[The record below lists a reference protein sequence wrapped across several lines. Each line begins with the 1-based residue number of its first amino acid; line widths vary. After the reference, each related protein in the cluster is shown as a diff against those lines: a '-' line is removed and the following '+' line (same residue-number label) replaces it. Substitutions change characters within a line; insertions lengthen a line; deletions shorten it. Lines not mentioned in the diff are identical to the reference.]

1 MVLSGS
7 KDETTAGDGPSGD
20 AALVS
25 RVLAGDRLAFRTLV
39 ERFEGTVA
47 GVVHGMLGHDA
58 DADDVGQEAM
68 VKLYGALATFRHEA
82 SLKTF
87 VTRIAINCCLD
98 HLKKRQRFF
107 RRFRAMDDVLDEAQP
122 DPMDRTGRAEER
134 QAVMRAMAS
143 LEPAFRSVVVL
154 RLIEGHST
162 LETAEILDV
171 PEGTVLSRLARARKH
186 LAAQLEGYENG

>member
-1 MVLSGS
+1 VLTGS
-7 KDETTAGDGPSGD
+7 TDKPRAEDDPASD
-20 AALVS
+20 AALAT

-98 HLKKRQRFF
+98 HLKKRKRFF

-122 DPMDRTGRAEER
+122 DPMDRTARAEER
-134 QAVMRAMAS
+134 QAVMRAMAG
-143 LEPAFRSVVVL
+143 LTPEFRSVVVL

-162 LETAEILDV
+162 LETAQILGV
-171 PEGTVLSRLARARKH
+171 AEGTILSRLARARKH

>member
-1 MVLSGS
+1 MTGGTDKPRAEDDPAS
-7 KDETTAGDGPSGD
+7 D
-20 AALVS
+20 AALVG

-47 GVVHGMLGHDA
+47 GVVHGMLGHDS

-68 VKLYGALATFRHEA
+68 VKLYGALSTFRHEA

-87 VTRIAINCCLD
+87 VTRIAINCCFD
-98 HLKKRQRFF
+98 HLKKRKRFF
-107 RRFRAMDDVLDEAQP
+107 RRFRAMDDALNETQP

-134 QAVMRAMAS
+134 QAVLRAMAS

-154 RLIEGHST
+154 RLLEGHST
-162 LETAEILDV
+162 LETAEILNV